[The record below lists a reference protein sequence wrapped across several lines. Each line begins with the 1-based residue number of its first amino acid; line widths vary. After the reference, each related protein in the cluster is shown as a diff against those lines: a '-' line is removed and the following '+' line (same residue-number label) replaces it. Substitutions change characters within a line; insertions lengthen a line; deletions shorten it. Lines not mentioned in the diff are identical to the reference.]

1 MTLGMFIAGFA
12 IAFSTGWLLTLVT
25 LCSIPA
31 IGLAGYLYIFAIGS
45 MDSKSAKDYA
55 TAGGLA

>member
-1 MTLGMFIAGFA
+1 MTIGMFIAGFA

-31 IGLAGYLYIFAIGS
+31 IGLAGYVYIYSIEA
-45 MDSKSAKDYA
+45 MDSKSSEDYSK
-55 TAGGLA
+55 AGGLA